1 MKLPVARL
9 KRKNLK
15 IFLLKSIDFFY
26 FNNIQI
32 LKILKCLEKILQI

>member
-1 MKLPVARL
+1 MKLPVAWF
-9 KRKNLK
+9 KRKK
-15 IFLLKSIDFFY
+15 FEIFLLKSIDFFN